1 MDITVELLRK
11 HGACPEAVEW
21 LRAQKTTDHE
31 KLLSL
36 AIRDGKYHWANWLT
50 VRLLNRNQ
58 KIQYAVFAA
67 EQVLDIFEKRY
78 PEDKRP
84 RKAIESAKKVAEDDS
99 EENRRD
105 SNVAANA
112 SYAAALAAH
121 VALAD
126 SNVA

>member
-84 RKAIESAKKVAEDDS
+84 RKAIESAKGMLKNDT
-99 EENRRD
+99 EENRK
-105 SNVAANA
+105 SAAFA
-112 SYAAALAAH
+112 SFAAFAASS
-121 VALAD
+121 A
-126 SNVA
+126 S